1 MIARAM
7 SRKTRVGI
15 FLGLVSVIGGIAL
28 FQLSGP
34 RLNPPEI
41 QLAPP
46 AQVQSGTQAS
56 LESIP
61 LIDLQGR
68 SQALGSWKQPVLVVN
83 FWAPWCAPC
92 RREVPDLIA
101 LQQEYGDRIQVLGLA
116 LDSVENIE
124 SFVDE
129 YQMNYPSFL
138 ANQNIS
144 MYSAVFGNKSGAL
157 PFTAIIGPD
166 RKIKFTHTGIIS
178 LKILRQQVSKIL

>member
-68 SQALGSWKQPVLVVN
+68 SQTLGSWKQPVLVVN

-124 SFVDE
+124 SFIDE

-138 ANQNIS
+138 ANQHIA
-144 MYSAVFGNKSGAL
+144 MYSAVFGNKSGTL
-157 PFTAIIGPD
+157 PFTAIID
-166 RKIKFTHTGIIS
+166 RNRKIRFTHSGIIS
-178 LKILRQQVSKIL
+178 LRTLRQQVSKLL

>member
-1 MIARAM
+1 MN
-7 SRKTRVGI
+7 RKTRVVI
-15 FLGLVSVIGGIAL
+15 YLGLVSVIAGIAL

-34 RLNPPEI
+34 RFNPPEI
-41 QLAPP
+41 NLPQP
-46 AQVQSGTQAS
+46 AQEQPGTPVS
-56 LESIP
+56 LEAIP

-138 ANQNIS
+138 ASQNIS
-144 MYSAVFGNKSGAL
+144 MYSAVFENKSGTL
-157 PFTAIIGPD
+157 PFTAIIGRD
-166 RKIKFTHTGIIS
+166 RKIKFTHSGIIS

>member
-7 SRKTRVGI
+7 SRKIRVVI
-15 FLGLVSVIGGIAL
+15 FLALVSGIAGITL
-28 FQLSGP
+28 FQVLGP
-34 RLNPPEI
+34 RFNPPEI
-41 QLAPP
+41 SLPQPV
-46 AQVQSGTQAS
+46 QEQSGTPAS
-56 LESIP
+56 LEAIP

-68 SQALGSWKQPVLVVN
+68 SQILGSWKQPVLVVN

-101 LQQEYGDRIQVLGLA
+101 LQEEYGDRVQVLGLA

-138 ANQNIS
+138 ANQHIA
-144 MYSAVFGNKSGAL
+144 MYSAVFGNKSGTL
-157 PFTAIIGPD
+157 PFTAIID
-166 RKIKFTHTGIIS
+166 RNRKIRFTHSGIIS
-178 LKILRQQVSKIL
+178 LRTLRQQVSKLL